1 MRRPQIRINRF
12 SLRFLLFVGECKP
25 IKQSIEMKKQ
35 NVKEAYEAPMNE
47 VLGISVECGF
57 AASTEDWK
65 EEEVTPDWDEQ

>member
-12 SLRFLLFVGECKP
+12 SLRFFIVCRRVQT
-25 IKQSIEMKKQ
+25 IKQSIEMKRQ

-47 VLGISVECGF
+47 VLEISVECGF

>member
-1 MRRPQIRINRF
+1 
-12 SLRFLLFVGECKP
+12 
-25 IKQSIEMKKQ
+25 MKRQ

-47 VLGISVECGF
+47 VLEISVECGF